1 MAIKIVTDSTS
12 DLPKDIARQL
22 GITVIPLN
30 VHFGTDTYKDGEE
43 MQADEFYGR
52 LLTNPT
58 LPKTS
63 APSPGLFRE
72 HYNRLMVDGSDIVS
86 IHISHKLSG
95 TFEAAV
101 TGKRDLANGHRVEV
115 LDSRSVT
122 MGLGLVAMS
131 AAALAKQGA
140 SLNQIVD
147 LVNESGRNVYLASAV
162 DSLEYLQKGGR
173 IGRAQALIGSML
185 SIKPIISVS
194 DGEVI
199 PLERV
204 RTYSKAVGRIYQLLE
219 ERLPAR
225 GLAIMYST
233 DDGEAAKMMRHVQE
247 KYPQQAVVM
256 ARFGPVLGTYMG
268 PSCLAFAALA

>member
-12 DLPKDIARQL
+12 DLPKDIASQL

-43 MQADEFYGR
+43 IQADEFYGR
-52 LLTNPT
+52 LLTEPI

-63 APSPGLFRE
+63 APSPGLFKD
-72 HYNRLMVDGSDIVS
+72 YYQRLMVDGSDVVS
-86 IHISHKLSG
+86 IHISRKLSG

-115 LDSRSVT
+115 LDSGTVT

-140 SLNQIVD
+140 SLDQIVD
-147 LVNESGRNVYLASAV
+147 LVNESARNVYLASAI

-173 IGRAQALIGSML
+173 IGRAQAFIGSML

-194 DGEVI
+194 DGEVV

-204 RTYSKAVGRIYQLLE
+204 RTYSKAVRRIYDRLE

-225 GLAIMYST
+225 GPAIMYST
-233 DDGEAAKMMRHVQE
+233 DEGEAAKMMRHVRE
-247 KYPQQAVVM
+247 NYPQQAVVE

-268 PSCLAFAALA
+268 PSCLAFAALG

>member
-1 MAIKIVTDSTS
+1 MSIKIVTDSTS

-95 TFEAAV
+95 TFEAAA

-131 AAALAKQGA
+131 AAAAAKQGA

-173 IGRAQALIGSML
+173 IGRAQAFIGSML
-185 SIKPIISVS
+185 SIKPIISIS

-233 DDGEAAKMMRHVQE
+233 DDGEAAKMMQHVQE